1 MPMGPITLFDKSF
14 LQSLSVDES
23 VWFDHFF
30 LTNVCPPFYVETLA
44 DLEKSVRNG
53 RTPEQEVGVISDKFP
68 EMHGSPNFHHSRL
81 CLANLMGHKIPMN
94 GRIPMAGG
102 RPVKAGDRT
111 GVVYE
116 RSPESEAFSRWQK
129 REFLEIERSYA
140 RAWREAL
147 KSLDLRELAKTFK
160 ALGIDGKTCKT
171 LDDAK
176 RIAENV
182 IHSCDKPFDRMKLAI
197 LFFNVPSHLH
207 KSILQQ
213 WSVMNYPSLSSYAP
227 YAAFVLTVEIF
238 FQVALAADLISS
250 ERPSNRTD
258 LAYLF
263 YLPFSMVF
271 VSSDKLHCK
280 CAPLFMR
287 DDQEFVW
294 GEELKNDLKRL
305 NKLYS
310 GLSNET
316 KEKGVMSFAG
326 SPPKEGKYLVST
338 IWDHHLG
345 KWREWPET
353 KTSRDPEKDAKLV
366 EELKKET
373 DAYPL
378 PPNEVDVESE
388 DVDMLSIQRIVR
400 KKKGS
405 WHQVPKDL
413 EPDKR

>member
-1 MPMGPITLFDKSF
+1 MPMGPNTLFDKSF

-23 VWFDHFF
+23 VLFDHFF
-30 LTNVCPPFYVETLA
+30 LANVCPPFYVETLA

-68 EMHGSPNFHHSRL
+68 EMHGLPNSHHLRL
-81 CLANLMGHKIPMN
+81 CLGNLLGDKIPMD
-94 GRIPMAGG
+94 GRIPVAGG
-102 RPVKAGDRT
+102 QTVKAGDRID
-111 GVVYE
+111 VIYE
-116 RSPESEAFSRWQK
+116 RSPELEAFLRWQK
-129 REFLEIERSYA
+129 GEFLEIERLYA
-140 RAWREAL
+140 RAWRESL
-147 KSLDLRELAKTFK
+147 ESLDLKEFANTFK
-160 ALGIDGKTCKT
+160 ALGINGKTCKT

-176 RIAENV
+176 RIAENI
-182 IHSCDKPFDRMKLAI
+182 IHSSNKAL
-197 LFFNVPSHLH
+197 LLFNVPTHLH

-213 WSVMNYPSLSSYAP
+213 WSIMNYPPLSSYAP

-238 FQVALAADLISS
+238 FQVALTANLISS

-271 VSSDKLHCK
+271 VSSDKLHRK

-287 DDQEFVW
+287 NDQEFIW

-316 KEKGVMSFAG
+316 KEKGMMSFAS
-326 SPPKEGKYLVST
+326 SPPKDGKYLVST
-338 IWDHHLG
+338 IWDHHLR
-345 KWREWPET
+345 KWRECPEI

-366 EELKKET
+366 EELKKKPDT
-373 DAYPL
+373 DSL
-378 PPNEVDVESE
+378 PPNEVEVESE
-388 DVDMLSIQRIVR
+388 DVDTFSIQRMVR
-400 KKKGS
+400 KRKGS
-405 WHQVPKDL
+405 WYQVPKDL
-413 EPDKR
+413 EPDKDQK